1 MVDREL
7 LGGCLDCVGL
17 GLSVTHK
24 IFQLIVC
31 FGHNQKKQN
40 VAEAVG
46 NGGGGGGG
54 GGEKQCLGPRNLGPR
69 NDVLTT
75 GKAIH

>member
-1 MVDREL
+1 MWLLGMVDREL

-24 IFQLIVC
+24 IFQLICC
-31 FGHNQKKQN
+31 FGHNQKTQN

-54 GGEKQCLGPRNLGPR
+54 GGETMPGTKKPG
-69 NDVLTT
+69 T
-75 GKAIH
+75 KK